1 MGSMMDKIKG
11 KAKEIEGRLTGDK
24 LRTAQGKA
32 GQARGEV
39 KGVAERTSA
48 RVKAGVSRAKGKI
61 QRGRA
66 RAKAKVN
73 TRVR

>member
-32 GQARGEV
+32 TQTKGAV
-39 KGVAERTSA
+39 KGVAA
-48 RVKAGVSRAKGKI
+48 RVAAKVKAGIKRVKKEVRAG
-61 QRGRA
+61 
-66 RAKAKVN
+66 RAKAKALA
-73 TRVR
+73 R